1 MGRRDLLICA
11 GLALAV
17 LAVFIQATTFDFI
30 NLDDADYVS
39 GNPHVRGGPTIR
51 NVLWAFGTFRNGNWH
66 PLTWLS
72 HMVDCRLF
80 GVRPGPHHLTNVLL
94 HAANGVL
101 LYVFLR
107 RATAETWPS
116 AFASALFAL
125 HPLHVESV
133 AWVSERKDVLSTM
146 FWMLV
151 LCAWTVYAEAPR
163 PSRYAAALLLFAV
176 GLTCKPML
184 VTLPFV
190 LLLVDFWPLRRRP
203 SLGLAAEKLPFLL
216 LSAVSCVITYRAQI
230 SGGAVVGTD
239 VIPLGVRIANAS
251 LSPVRYAARMV
262 WPSGL
267 AAFYPI
273 GRVPWWQAG
282 GAALLLALGTVTALG
297 QRRRRPFVPVG
308 WFWFLGTLVPVI
320 GLVQVGSQS
329 LADRYT
335 YVPLIGLFLI
345 VAWGSAELA
354 GRMRP
359 RGVPVALPAASACGV
374 LLVLAILSWRQAAL
388 WKSSAALFSH
398 AVAVTENNWLAHA
411 NLASALALQG
421 RTDEAVAHY
430 EEALRINP
438 GHARSH
444 NNLGFILAARGRL
457 DDAIVQYTEALRNHP
472 DYALAHD
479 NLGVAL
485 AKQGRIAEAI
495 AHFREALR
503 GLPDDAA
510 AHYDLANALLQAGSL
525 DDAIAEYSEALRL
538 DPASA
543 PARNNLGLALA
554 RSGRTREAVAVYRD
568 LLAASPDYVE
578 AHYNLGA
585 VLAGEGRLEEAIVE
599 FSTALR
605 LRPDLA
611 AARRALASA
620 EAARA
625 GPPAR

>member
-1 MGRRDLLICA
+1 
-11 GLALAV
+11 
-17 LAVFIQATTFDFI
+17 
-30 NLDDADYVS
+30 
-39 GNPHVRGGPTIR
+39 
-51 NVLWAFGTFRNGNWH
+51 
-66 PLTWLS
+66 
-72 HMVDCRLF
+72 
-80 GVRPGPHHLTNVLL
+80 
-94 HAANGVL
+94 
-101 LYVFLR
+101 
-107 RATAETWPS
+107 
-116 AFASALFAL
+116 
-125 HPLHVESV
+125 
-133 AWVSERKDVLSTM
+133 
-146 FWMLV
+146 
-151 LCAWTVYAEAPR
+151 
-163 PSRYAAALLLFAV
+163 
-176 GLTCKPML
+176 
-184 VTLPFV
+184 
-190 LLLVDFWPLRRRP
+190 
-203 SLGLAAEKLPFLL
+203 
-216 LSAVSCVITYRAQI
+216 
-230 SGGAVVGTD
+230 
-239 VIPLGVRIANAS
+239 
-251 LSPVRYAARMV
+251 MV

-267 AAFYPI
+267 AAFYPT
-273 GRVPWWQAG
+273 GRVAPWWQAG

-359 RGVPVALPAASACGV
+359 GGVPVSLPAASACGV
-374 LLVLAILSWRQAAL
+374 LLVLAVLSWRQAAL

-430 EEALRINP
+430 EAALR
-438 GHARSH
+438 RDS
-444 NNLGFILAARGRL
+444 
-457 DDAIVQYTEALRNHP
+457 
-472 DYALAHD
+472 
-479 NLGVAL
+479 
-485 AKQGRIAEAI
+485 
-495 AHFREALR
+495 
-503 GLPDDAA
+503 
-510 AHYDLANALLQAGSL
+510 
-525 DDAIAEYSEALRL
+525 
-538 DPASA
+538 ASA

-611 AARRALASA
+611 AARRALA
-620 EAARA
+620 
-625 GPPAR
+625 